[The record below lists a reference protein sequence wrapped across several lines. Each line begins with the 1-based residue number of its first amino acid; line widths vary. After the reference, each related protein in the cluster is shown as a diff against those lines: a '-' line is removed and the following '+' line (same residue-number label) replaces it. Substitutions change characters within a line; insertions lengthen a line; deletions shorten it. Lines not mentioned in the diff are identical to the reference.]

1 MSVKEVK
8 ELEKR
13 INESKFDD
21 NNIKRADVSDVILSD
36 ILKRAKG
43 EDGQMSSDVFDE
55 VCRGAVAESKV
66 LKVTALGFKTSKA
79 LKDGTL

>member
-21 NNIKRADVSDVILSD
+21 NNIQRTELSD
-36 ILKRAKG
+36 IMLSDLIKRAKG
-43 EDGQMSSDVFDE
+43 EEGQMSSDAFEE